1 MKSVVQRVREASVT
15 VDGERVGSVGVGI
28 LVLLGVERGD
38 SERDAEVLAT
48 KIAGLR
54 IFPGARPGTGPS
66 TRPMDRSLADMQGSA
81 LVVSQFTL
89 AGSVRKGRRPGF
101 DRAEDP
107 PRAENLYEF
116 FCGALRQRGVPV
128 QTGRFGAHMDVRLLN
143 DGPVTILIN
152 CRDGSIVE

>member
-15 VDGERVGSVGVGI
+15 VEGEAVGSIDAGI

-38 SERDAEVLAT
+38 SEQDAIVLAT
-48 KIAGLR
+48 KLAGLR
-54 IFPGARPGTGPS
+54 IFPGE
-66 TRPMDRSLADMQGSA
+66 RPMDRSLADIEGSA

-89 AGSVRKGRRPGF
+89 AASVRKGRRPGF

-107 PRAENLYEF
+107 TRAEQLYGS
-116 FCGALRQRGVPV
+116 FCAALRKLGVPV

-143 DGPVTILIN
+143 DGPVTLLVD
-152 CRDGSIVE
+152 CRDGAIVG

>member
-15 VDGERVGSVGVGI
+15 VDGECVGSIEAGI

-38 SERDAEVLAT
+38 TERDAEVLAT
-48 KIAGLR
+48 KLAGLR
-54 IFPGARPGTGPS
+54 IFPGDK
-66 TRPMDRSLADMQGSA
+66 PMDRSLADIEGSA

-107 PRAENLYEF
+107 ARADELYQH
-116 FCGALRQRGVPV
+116 FCAAMRKLDVPV

-143 DGPVTILIN
+143 DGPVTLLVN
-152 CRDGSIVE
+152 CRDGSITE

>member
-15 VDGERVGSVGVGI
+15 VEGDCVGSIDAGL

-38 SERDAEVLAT
+38 TERDATVLAT

-54 IFPGARPGTGPS
+54 IFPGARP
-66 TRPMDRSLADMQGSA
+66 MDRSLGDIGGSA

-107 PRAENLYEF
+107 ERADQLYGF
-116 FCGALRQRGVPV
+116 FCDELRKLDVPV
-128 QTGRFGAHMDVRLLN
+128 QRGRFGAHMDVRLLN
-143 DGPVTILIN
+143 DGPVTILVD
-152 CRDGSIVE
+152 CRDGAIIG